1 MISLS
6 EKNFIHEHFYNVE
19 RIPDIG
25 VYVKKVMSSCK
36 TIQQLW
42 TAYNWG
48 IKIVRMK
55 CHKIEVELSCR
66 GAVDV
71 SDKKTEVIKDI
82 QLAFDEYAEKL

>member
-36 TIQQLW
+36 TIQQLC
-42 TAYNWG
+42 TVYKWG
-48 IKIVRMK
+48 IKTVRMK
-55 CHKIEVELSCR
+55 CRKIEEELSCR

-71 SDKKTEVIKDI
+71 SDRKTEVIKDI
-82 QLAFDEYAEKL
+82 QSAFDKYAEKL